1 MARALGSLAL
11 MLVLATTAAWGAEA
25 PFNAATFQKL
35 LSDDKPVAVDFH
47 ADWCP
52 ICRAQEP
59 LLRSITA
66 ESEFHALT
74 LLVAN
79 FDTETALRKSL
90 NVSQQGTLVV
100 FRHGKEAARST
111 GDTTEAGLTK
121 LLRTAL
127 Q

>member
-1 MARALGSLAL
+1 MVRALGSLAL
-11 MLVLATTAAWGAEA
+11 ILAFATAAAWGAEA
-25 PFNAATFQKL
+25 PFDAATFQKL
-35 LSDDKPVAVDFH
+35 LSEGKPVAVDFH

-52 ICRAQEP
+52 TCRAQEP

-66 ESEFHALT
+66 EPEFHSLT
-74 LLVAN
+74 ILVAN

-90 NVSQQGTLVV
+90 NVSRQSTLVV
-100 FRHGKEAARST
+100 FRHGKEVARST

-121 LLRTAL
+121 LLRTAV

>member
-1 MARALGSLAL
+1 MLRALVSLAL
-11 MLVLATTAAWGAEA
+11 ILALATEAASAAEA

-35 LSDDKPVAVDFH
+35 LSDGKPVAVDFH

-66 ESEFHALT
+66 EPEFHSLT
-74 LLVAN
+74 ILVAN

-90 NVSQQGTLVV
+90 NVSRQSTLVV
-100 FRHGKEAARST
+100 FRQGKEVARST
-111 GDTTEAGLTK
+111 GDTSEAGLTK